1 PTTSTQSFNGRTYEA
16 GASYII
22 PLNQPQYRLI
32 KSMFEKRT
40 TFEDSLFY
48 DISSWT
54 FPLAFNLEYDELK
67 SVPALGQKVSKPEL
81 PVGKVL
87 NEKATYAYAFEPF
100 GYYTPRA
107 IYRLVSHGIRIK
119 VAHEVFH
126 NPSGKSFARGS
137 IMIPIENQVLA

>member
-1 PTTSTQSFNGRTYEA
+1 SLEGANAMREELLNYQRDFYKGAVSEAAKDPVKAIVFGSNKDKARAFHLAEMAARQDIQIYPTTSTQSFNGRTYEA

-54 FPLAFNLEYDELK
+54 FPLAFNLEY
-67 SVPALGQKVSKPEL
+67 
-81 PVGKVL
+81 
-87 NEKATYAYAFEPF
+87 
-100 GYYTPRA
+100 
-107 IYRLVSHGIRIK
+107 
-119 VAHEVFH
+119 
-126 NPSGKSFARGS
+126 
-137 IMIPIENQVLA
+137 